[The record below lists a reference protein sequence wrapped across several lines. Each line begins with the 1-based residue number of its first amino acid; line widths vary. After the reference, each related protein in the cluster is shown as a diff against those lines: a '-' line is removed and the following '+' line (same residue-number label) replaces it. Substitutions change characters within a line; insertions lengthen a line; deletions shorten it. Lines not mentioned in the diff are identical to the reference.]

1 MIQLISEFQVPHKN
15 KRGCTI
21 KRNYDTPSL
30 VISNYLKK
38 VPIIRCVFNKICNLC
53 CQNKECMELIIFLAL
68 VGLGAIIL
76 LLWALLTAKDKNDTP
91 KRIS

>member
-1 MIQLISEFQVPHKN
+1 
-15 KRGCTI
+15 
-21 KRNYDTPSL
+21 
-30 VISNYLKK
+30 
-38 VPIIRCVFNKICNLC
+38 
-53 CQNKECMELIIFLAL
+53 MELIIFLAL